1 MTAYQYLAFDDDEEE
16 EEDGHG
22 GLKSPESTAWE
33 GGEMVPVPQYV
44 LDEIRTLLRDL
55 VTNIAKECAGADGT
69 VMLSDFRRWL
79 LLNSQALQLLNF
91 VLEDVKT
98 S

>member
-16 EEDGHG
+16 EEDC

-55 VTNIAKECAGADGT
+55 IANITKECAGPDGT

-79 LLNSQALQLLNF
+79 LLSQQAQLLNF

>member
-1 MTAYQYLAFDDDEEE
+1 
-16 EEDGHG
+16 
-22 GLKSPESTAWE
+22 
-33 GGEMVPVPQYV
+33 
-44 LDEIRTLLRDL
+44 
-55 VTNIAKECAGADGT
+55 

-79 LLNSQALQLLNF
+79 LLSQQAQLLNF